1 MNLTSRSRPQKIDAP
16 SILFSRIFDA
26 PWLDLHVISDALWV
40 SLQDFRCTR
49 VVSVPNVDV
58 LDEGQC
64 IDFDCPQ
71 KIKMS
76 RFNKAY
82 TVDFFWD
89 SQKIIDGLNLGQ
101 CIDPLCEIFW
111 CFIIIF
117 PPKKNKT
124 IEHFT

>member
-82 TVDFFWD
+82 TVDFFWG

-111 CFIIIF
+111 CFINIF
-117 PPKKNKT
+117 PPKKK
-124 IEHFT
+124 

>member
-89 SQKIIDGLNLGQ
+89 SQKKLSMAWTWGSALILYVKFFGVLL
-101 CIDPLCEIFW
+101 LF
-111 CFIIIF
+111 FH
-117 PPKKNKT
+117 PKKIKP
-124 IEHFT
+124 

>member
-1 MNLTSRSRPQKIDAP
+1 MHHGWIYM
-16 SILFSRIFDA
+16 
-26 PWLDLHVISDALWV
+26 ISDALWV
-40 SLQDFRCTR
+40 SLQDFRC
-49 VVSVPNVDV
+49 NVDV

-101 CIDPLCEIFW
+101 CIDPLCENFW

-117 PPKKNKT
+117 SIQKKHRTFHIKDRCT
-124 IEHFT
+124 GPGPMH

>member
-1 MNLTSRSRPQKIDAP
+1 M
-16 SILFSRIFDA
+16 
-26 PWLDLHVISDALWV
+26 ISDALWV

-117 PPKKNKT
+117 PPKKK
-124 IEHFT
+124 